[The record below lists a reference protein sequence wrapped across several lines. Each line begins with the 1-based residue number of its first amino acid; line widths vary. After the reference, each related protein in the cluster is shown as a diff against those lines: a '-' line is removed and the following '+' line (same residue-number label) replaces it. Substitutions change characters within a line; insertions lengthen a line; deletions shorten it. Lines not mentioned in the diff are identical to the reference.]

1 MNELLQEASA
11 ATGNMTIAV
20 FNPEEL
26 APLIEAIPK
35 SRPMAQRLVEYLGEN
50 PHAPT
55 ADVYSA
61 VAVDNISR
69 EANAANRKLYFLG
82 YMIGCM
88 RPTVLLKNRF
98 YQDTPQHLW
107 SLYKLPQEPV
117 LKTEFSFLTVKLSKQ
132 DAKRFKRAAD
142 DNGFTNQSGLI
153 EAINRVMVEWNQSP
167 VTDHGSAGKK

>member
-88 RPTVLLKNRF
+88 RPPVLLRI
-98 YQDTPQHLW
+98 
-107 SLYKLPQEPV
+107 
-117 LKTEFSFLTVKLSKQ
+117 
-132 DAKRFKRAAD
+132 
-142 DNGFTNQSGLI
+142 GFTRTLHSIYGVFTNFHKS
-153 EAINRVMVEWNQSP
+153 RY
-167 VTDHGSAGKK
+167 